1 MRRDRSKPG
10 LYEVLKQNPNA
21 GDRSVEVQADRPLPP
36 VSTGGK
42 PFVTLRLSVP
52 ALVLALAV
60 LSVVIV
66 AAFLVGARVERSR
79 AQARAPALPAFQ
91 GLPGDAA
98 GARTPRGGVPVVGG
112 DDTGADP
119 TTFYSVRAV
128 TLKKDQ
134 VVVALNLK
142 KDLAEAT
149 GYDVTDS
156 LVGGKLVLYVGRF
169 SSRDDPNLAGLL
181 EKIKGLRIGHTRFD
195 SAYPVKLRDV
205 D

>member
-1 MRRDRSKPG
+1 MSRNRGKRE
-10 LYEVLKQNPNA
+10 LYEVLKGNPTTGENA
-21 GDRSVEVQADRPLPP
+21 AGVGEDSPLPP

-42 PFVTLRLSVP
+42 PLVSLRLSLP

-60 LSVVIV
+60 LALAIV
-66 AAFLVGARVERSR
+66 AAFLVGVRVERSR
-79 AQARAPALPAFQ
+79 ARAQALESPAFE

-98 GARTPRGGVPVVGG
+98 GARTPRGGVPVVSG
-112 DDTGADP
+112 DDVIADR
-119 TTFYSVRAV
+119 TAFYSVRAV
-128 TLKKDQ
+128 TLGKDE

-169 SSRDDPNLAGLL
+169 SSRDDPNLAKLL
-181 EKIKGLRIGHTRFD
+181 EKVRGLRIGHTVFE
-195 SAYPVKLRDV
+195 SAYVVRLSVV